1 MHRLYKIIAALIIFL
16 IPAADSMP
24 AGNYYKDITITAS
37 AGPSYISGFYEDY
50 LHDGM
55 TYGIGAFYNLPFLNS
70 NTYFTGGLSFSSYE
84 MLVNSDSTMQQY
96 DIYAGGM
103 FAYPL
108 MSYIFINT
116 GITLR
121 GIYSMLDTDNTKR
134 HETTFK
140 PGYSVFIGG
149 MAYLGR
155 GVGLFINAEYEITE
169 ISSEKFKTAEL
180 KGGLTYNFGD
190 YREDIES
197 RLNADKKI
205 SLFDQGIKEFRN
217 KNFNE
222 AKKLFSDLYQMDS
235 EYPGLNYYLQR
246 VREVEENKKNAEYY
260 LSQKNSLKAI
270 PYLTNCSP
278 YIKDCELKL
287 LQQRKILMSN
297 VASWEKEGIIFYD
310 NRRYKECISVME
322 KILLVD
328 PENKNANIYLPR
340 AVKRNRAIE
349 SLQSE

>member
-1 MHRLYKIIAALIIFL
+1 MLRSFKLLAAIIIIL
-16 IPAADSMP
+16 IPAADSRS
-24 AGNYYKDITITAS
+24 AENYYKEITITAS

-50 LHDGM
+50 LQDGM
-55 TYGIGAFYNLPFLNS
+55 NYGIGAFYNLPFLNS
-70 NTYFTGGLSFSSYE
+70 NTYFTGGLSFSTYE
-84 MLVNSDSTMQQY
+84 MLVNSNSSMQQY
-96 DIYAGGM
+96 DFYAGGM

-121 GIYSMLDTDNTKR
+121 GIYSMLDTENSKR
-134 HETTFK
+134 HETAFK
-140 PGYSVFIGG
+140 PGYSAFIGG

-155 GVGLFINAEYEITE
+155 GVGLFINAEYRVSE

-205 SLFDQGIKEFRN
+205 ALFDQGINEFRN

-222 AKKLFSDLYQMDS
+222 AKKIFSDLHHMDN

-246 VREVEENKKNAEYY
+246 VKEIEDNRKTAELY

-270 PYLTNCSP
+270 PYLASCSP

-287 LQQRKILMSN
+287 LQQRKILMLN
-297 VASWEKEGIIFYD
+297 VSAWEKEGIKLYD
-310 NRRYKECISVME
+310 NRQYRDCITVME
-322 KILLVD
+322 RILLVD

>member
-1 MHRLYKIIAALIIFL
+1 MLKFYKLLAALILLL
-16 IPAADSMP
+16 IPASDSIS
-24 AGNYYKDITITAS
+24 AENHYKGITITAS

-50 LHDGM
+50 LKDDL
-55 TYGIGAFYNLPFLNS
+55 TYGIGAFYNLPFFNS
-70 NTYFTGGLSFSSYE
+70 NTYFSGGCSFSSYE
-84 MLVNSDSTMQQY
+84 MSVNSDSIMKQY
-96 DIYAGGM
+96 DIFAGGM

-108 MSYIFINT
+108 MSYLFINT
-116 GITLR
+116 GVTIR
-121 GIYSMLDTDNTKR
+121 GIYSMLDTENTNI
-134 HETTFK
+134 HDTTFK
-140 PGYSVFIGG
+140 PGYSCFIGS
-149 MAYLGR
+149 MVYLGR
-155 GVGLFINAEYEITE
+155 GIGLSLNAEYRITE
-169 ISSEKFKTAEL
+169 ISSKDFNTVDI

-205 SLFDQGIKEFRN
+205 SLFDRGIKEFRN

-222 AKKLFSDLYQMDS
+222 AKKIFTDLYHMDN

-246 VREVEENKKNAEYY
+246 VKEIEDNRNTAEHY

-270 PYLTNCSP
+270 PYLTSCSP

-287 LQQRKILMSN
+287 LQQRKSLISN
-297 VASWEKEGIIFYD
+297 VPSWEKEGINLYD
-310 NRRYKECISVME
+310 NRKYKECINIME
-322 KILLVD
+322 RILLVD

-349 SLQSE
+349 SLQSD

>member
-1 MHRLYKIIAALIIFL
+1 ML
-16 IPAADSMP
+16 IPAADSMS
-24 AGNYYKDITITAS
+24 AENYYKDITINVS
-37 AGPSYISGFYEDY
+37 AGPSYISDFYEDY
-50 LHDGM
+50 LQDGM
-55 TYGIGAFYNLPFLNS
+55 SYGLSAFYNLPFLNS
-70 NTYFTGGLSFSSYE
+70 NTYFLGGFSFSSYE
-84 MLVNSDSTMQQY
+84 MIINSNSIMQQY
-96 DIYAGGM
+96 DVYAGGM

-121 GIYSMLDTDNTKR
+121 GIYSMLDTENTDR

-140 PGYSVFIGG
+140 PGYSAFIGG

-155 GVGLFINAEYEITE
+155 GVGLFVTTEYRVSELSE
-169 ISSEKFKTAEL
+169 EKFRTVEL

-190 YREDIES
+190 YREDIEN

-205 SLFDQGIKEFRN
+205 SLFDQGINEFRN
-217 KNFNE
+217 KNFEE
-222 AKKLFSDLYQMDS
+222 AKKTFSDLYQMDS
-235 EYPGLNYYLQR
+235 EYPGLKYYLQR
-246 VREVEENKKNAEYY
+246 VEEIEGNRKTAELY
-260 LSQKNSLKAI
+260 LAQKNSLKAI
-270 PYLTNCSP
+270 PYLASCSP

-287 LQQRKILMSN
+287 LQQRKILMTN
-297 VASWEKEGIIFYD
+297 VAAWEKEGVKLYD
-310 NRRYKECISVME
+310 NRQYKECITIME

>member
-1 MHRLYKIIAALIIFL
+1 MPRSKKLLLALIIL
-16 IPAADSMP
+16 IIPAADSMP
-24 AGNYYKDITITAS
+24 SENYYKDLTISAS

-50 LHDGM
+50 LQDGM
-55 TYGIGAFYNLPFLNS
+55 SYGIGAFYNLPFLNS
-70 NTYFTGGLSFSSYE
+70 NTYFIGGFSFSSYE
-84 MLVNSDSTMQQY
+84 MIVNSDSIMQQY
-96 DIYAGGM
+96 DFYTGGM

-116 GITLR
+116 GITIR
-121 GIYSMLDTDNTKR
+121 GIYSMLDTENTKR

-140 PGYSVFIGG
+140 PGYSGFIGG

-155 GVGLFINAEYEITE
+155 GIGLFVNAEYR
-169 ISSEKFKTAEL
+169 ISELSEKKFKTAEL
-180 KGGLTYNFGD
+180 RGGLTYNFGD

-197 RLNADKKI
+197 RLNTDKKI
-205 SLFDQGIKEFRN
+205 ALFDQGINEFRN

-222 AKKLFSDLYQMDS
+222 AKKIFSDLYRMDS

-246 VREVEENKKNAEYY
+246 VKEIEDNQKTAEQY

-270 PYLTNCSP
+270 PYLTSCSP

-287 LQQRKILMSN
+287 IQQRKSLMAN
-297 VASWEKEGIIFYD
+297 VAVWEKEGIKLYD
-310 NRRYKECISVME
+310 NRQYKECINMME